1 MLRHLLSPAWAIL
14 EHCSYPLLLLISTP
28 WFLYQL
34 GADQYGL
41 WMLLTATVSFSGV
54 LNVGTGAA
62 TIKAVSA
69 GIGSSTAG
77 QSDRVVSASI
87 AIALVGGSALALIVF
102 CVFWFGASSVLSRMG
117 DPDLIRATGIAAA
130 GLICIEQL
138 DNVFTSAMK
147 GAERFSEAA
156 RVEIASKTVQV
167 LAAAVV
173 LFPFP
178 TLPALYVTLIVT
190 AILRL
195 SAKALVAKRL
205 LDLTTLRP
213 SFRNSA
219 HILQFAKW
227 GWLQG
232 IGGVLF
238 GAADR
243 MLIGT
248 LLGPASLTYYSIAS
262 QLAMQTHAVSA
273 AGISVIFPKV
283 SRKLESGGD
292 FSLLRFTKIT
302 VAGNL
307 VLSTGFA
314 AALILLGPP
323 FLNVWIGSEAA
334 IPTAQ
339 ILPWLVFAYW
349 ILALNSVPYFLMLG
363 MGRIRFISLTVI
375 ASGIAAV
382 VAAYFAIVNFGLMG
396 GPAGRIAYAVLA
408 LALFVP
414 IIQKLRSE
422 GSEVSALS
430 TIESLPGGERS
441 S

>member
-1 MLRHLLSPAWAIL
+1 MLKHLLSPAWAIL

-28 WFLYQL
+28 WFLHQL
-34 GADQYGL
+34 GAEQYGH
-41 WMLLTATVSFSGV
+41 WMLLMATVSFSGV

-69 GIGSSTAG
+69 GIGSNIAG
-77 QSDRVVSASI
+77 QSDRAINASL
-87 AIALVGGSALALIVF
+87 AIALVGGAALAAIVF
-102 CVFWFGASSVLSRMG
+102 CVFWFGALTVLSRMG
-117 DPDLIRATGIAAA
+117 DPALVQATGIAAA

-138 DNVFTSAMK
+138 DNVFSSAMK
-147 GAERFSEAA
+147 GAERFSDAA
-156 RVEIASKTVQV
+156 RVEIASKIVQV

-178 TLPALYVTLIVT
+178 TLPALYVTLVLT

-195 SAKALVAKRL
+195 AVKALFAKRL
-205 LDLTTLRP
+205 LGLAPMRP
-213 SFRNSA
+213 SLRNSA

-243 MLIGT
+243 MLIGA

-283 SRKLESGGD
+283 SRKLEGGGN
-292 FSLLRFTKIT
+292 FSLLRFTRIT

-307 VLSTGFA
+307 ILSTGIA
-314 AALILLGPP
+314 AALALAGPA
-323 FLNVWIGSEAA
+323 FLHVWIGTEAA
-334 IPTAQ
+334 VPTAQ
-339 ILPWLVFAYW
+339 ILPWLVLAYW

-375 ASGIAAV
+375 VSGISAI
-382 VAAYFAIVNFGLMG
+382 VAAYFAIVSFGVIG
-396 GPAGRIAYAVLA
+396 APAGRILYAVLT
-408 LALFVP
+408 LVLFVP

-422 GSEVSALS
+422 GSEVPALS
-430 TIESLPGGERS
+430 MISTSTGGERS